1 MDTPRATPQAR
12 RLPDVGVTAQEGLQ
26 CGCAPQNGRICSS
39 TGQVPMV
46 NSNPPL
52 RGNFFCSDN
61 KGSNVSRQ
69 LLEIIF
75 LVSLYK
81 KIVKM
86 EIIC

>member
-1 MDTPRATPQAR
+1 MWM
-12 RLPDVGVTAQEGLQ
+12 
-26 CGCAPQNGRICSS
+26 CSAKWTNLLLDWTS
-39 TGQVPMV
+39 SHGEFQP
-46 NSNPPL
+46 SSQ
-52 RGNFFCSDN
+52 REFFCSDN